1 MIWQILK
8 ISEEKNK
15 NYRMK
20 MTLEEAKKKLLKIQR
35 NMEDGLEKN
44 RAKGEQAL
52 KNQKKIIKQ
61 TDKSNPT

>member
-1 MIWQILK
+1 MKMCRMIWQILK

-44 RAKGEQAL
+44 RAKGE
-52 KNQKKIIKQ
+52 
-61 TDKSNPT
+61 